1 MKQKKSSNY
10 NWRRPNLKQLLSM
23 KKHNLIAFGFG
34 IALLATACKKND
46 VKETSAAAPAAAA
59 TTSNWTSPG
68 NWSKQT
74 EENTAVYSS
83 KVEDKNITS
92 AIAQGGMV
100 LAFKKN
106 GNDITA
112 LPVEEKN
119 GTASY
124 FWYYQISEGTIVF
137 NADAD
142 GTASSPSSANSF
154 KYFIISADQL
164 KDFEQKGYS
173 KAELMRL
180 TYENAQALLKS

>member
-1 MKQKKSSNY
+1 
-10 NWRRPNLKQLLSM
+10 M

-46 VKETSAAAPAAAA
+46 VKETSTESVPAVTA
-59 TTSNWTSPG
+59 TTSSWTALG

-74 EENTAVYSS
+74 EENSAVYSS

-119 GTASY
+119 GTAS
-124 FWYYQISEGTIVF
+124 T
-137 NADAD
+137 
-142 GTASSPSSANSF
+142 PSSANSF

>member
-1 MKQKKSSNY
+1 
-10 NWRRPNLKQLLSM
+10 M

-46 VKETSAAAPAAAA
+46 VKETSTESVPAVTAA
-59 TTSNWTSPG
+59 TSNWTALG
-68 NWSKQT
+68 NWAKQA
-74 EENTAVYSS
+74 EENSALYSS

-137 NADAD
+137 NADASV
-142 GTASSPSSANSF
+142 TASTPSSANSF

-164 KDFEQKGYS
+164 KDFELKGYS